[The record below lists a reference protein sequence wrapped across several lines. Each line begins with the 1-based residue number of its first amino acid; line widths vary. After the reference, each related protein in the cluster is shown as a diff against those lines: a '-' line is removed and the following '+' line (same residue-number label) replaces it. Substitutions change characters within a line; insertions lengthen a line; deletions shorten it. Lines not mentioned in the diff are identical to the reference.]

1 MEPFEYNVSLRLK
14 HPEIEPDDISRVLG
28 LVPRSS
34 GAEGE
39 AGEAALR
46 SEHYWV
52 YWFEQPD
59 GVGLRDYL
67 KILMGKLAEHR
78 SVFDKVTSTQGRVQL
93 FITLPAG
100 KSAGEVLDWQVLQK
114 LAEMRIDL
122 AFEIY
127 HQG

>member
-1 MEPFEYNVSLRLK
+1 MAEEL
-14 HPEIEPDDISRVLG
+14 EADDPDQGGKG
-28 LVPRSS
+28 LERPGHRHR
-34 GAEGE
+34 GE
-39 AGEAALR
+39 AGETALR

-122 AFEIY
+122 AFEVY